1 MYYINSFFVYSV
13 LGYFFE
19 TIVSKII
26 GNRFE
31 SGIMYGPITP
41 IYGIGVVIIL
51 IVSKYLFINLHM
63 PRWFET
69 LIVFFSLIII
79 LTLME
84 FIGGILIEKL
94 FGIVFWDYSHL
105 KWNIGKYI
113 SLEISLVWGFL
124 SIFLIYVIK
133 PLLDKF
139 VVKIPTFIT
148 YSLIIIFIVD
158 MVFTFIKYKKI

>member
-1 MYYINSFFVYSV
+1 MFYVNCFFVYSV

-19 TIVSKII
+19 TIISKIT

-69 LIVFFSLIII
+69 LVVFFSLIII

-139 VVKIPTFIT
+139 VVKIPSFIS

-158 MVFTFIKYKKI
+158 MIFTFIKYKKI

>member
-1 MYYINSFFVYSV
+1 MYYVNCFFVYSV

-19 TIVSKII
+19 TIISKIT
-26 GNRFE
+26 GNRFT

-69 LIVFFSLIII
+69 LVVFFSLIII

-139 VVKIPTFIT
+139 VVKIPSFIS

-158 MVFTFIKYKKI
+158 MIFTFIKYKKI

>member
-19 TIVSKII
+19 TIVSKIT

>member
-1 MYYINSFFVYSV
+1 MYYVNCFFVYSV

-19 TIVSKII
+19 TIISKIT

-69 LIVFFSLIII
+69 LVVFFSLIII

-139 VVKIPTFIT
+139 VVKIPSFIS

-158 MVFTFIKYKKI
+158 MIFTFIKYKKI

>member
-1 MYYINSFFVYSV
+1 MYYVNSFFVYSI

-19 TIVSKII
+19 TIVSKIT

-69 LIVFFSLIII
+69 LVVFFSLIII

-105 KWNIGKYI
+105 KWNKRKYI

-158 MVFTFIKYKKI
+158 MIFTFIKYKKI

>member
-19 TIVSKII
+19 TIVSKIT
-26 GNRFE
+26 GKRFE

>member
-1 MYYINSFFVYSV
+1 MYYVNSFFVYSI

-19 TIVSKII
+19 TIVSKIT

-69 LIVFFSLIII
+69 LVVFFSLIII

-158 MVFTFIKYKKI
+158 MIFTFIKYKKI

>member
-19 TIVSKII
+19 TIVSKIT

-139 VVKIPTFIT
+139 VVKIPSFIT

-158 MVFTFIKYKKI
+158 MIFTFIKYKKI

>member
-1 MYYINSFFVYSV
+1 MYYVNCFFVYSV

-19 TIVSKII
+19 TIISKIT

-69 LIVFFSLIII
+69 LVVFFSLIII

-139 VVKIPTFIT
+139 VVKIPTFISF
-148 YSLIIIFIVD
+148 SLIIIFIVD
-158 MVFTFIKYKKI
+158 MIFTFIKYKKI